1 LQNITFWSKRWL
13 ELDSLDK
20 ENQMIQGNKM
30 QKSGEFLKQILNES
44 IESNEEWCE
53 PETSSTI
60 FQSKIL
66 SPQNYIFTSSS
77 ITQK

>member
-1 LQNITFWSKRWL
+1 L

-44 IESNEEWCE
+44 IESNEE
-53 PETSSTI
+53 
-60 FQSKIL
+60 
-66 SPQNYIFTSSS
+66 
-77 ITQK
+77 